1 MAGSFFVTRSF
12 LLLVAASLLA
22 ISSGSASGDSGKLEA
37 AGPFAD
43 KNGSEAL
50 RNAVEA
56 KGHRV
61 ILSDGSILCEI
72 WLRKQVTTKAKGDVA
87 GAIYTELPES
97 TLVGVIS
104 FPKDARDYR
113 GQQVK
118 AGSYTLRYTIH
129 PADGNHLGISVY
141 RDFLVLSPVSAD
153 QSPEASFKFEDL
165 MKLSAR
171 TLGSVHPSPISLV
184 SPEGLK
190 SVPGVETNDHGNL
203 VFAARIKT
211 QSGAEMPIAF
221 VVKGEA
227 EQ

>member
-1 MAGSFFVTRSF
+1 MPVSISGARSF
-12 LLLVAASLLA
+12 KLLSILLLLAAA
-22 ISSGSASGDSGKLEA
+22 PFGAAADSGKLEA
-37 AGPFAD
+37 TGAFTDQAA
-43 KNGSEAL
+43 SEAL
-50 RNAVEA
+50 RNAVEP

-61 ILSDGSILCEI
+61 ILSDGTTLCDI
-72 WLRKQVTTKAKGDVA
+72 WLRKQVTTKAKGDLA

-97 TLVGVIS
+97 ALVGVIS

-118 AGSYTLRYTIH
+118 AGAYTLRYTVH

-153 QSPEASFKFEDL
+153 QNPDAVLKFEEL
-165 MKLSAR
+165 MKLSAK

-184 SPEGLK
+184 SPGGMK
-190 SVPGVETNDHGNL
+190 NAPGVETNDHGNL
-203 VFAARIKT
+203 VFAGRIKT
-211 QSGAEMPIAF
+211 QSGAEMPVAF

>member
-1 MAGSFFVTRSF
+1 MSGSFSVARSF
-12 LLLVAASLLA
+12 KLLA
-22 ISSGSASGDSGKLEA
+22 ALVLFTTGSAIASAHSGKLEA
-37 AGPFAD
+37 TGAFAD
-43 KNGSEAL
+43 QTASEAL

-61 ILSDGSILCEI
+61 ILSDGSILCDI
-72 WLRKQVTTKAKGDVA
+72 WLRKQVGTKGKGDLA

-97 TLVGVIS
+97 ALVGVIS
-104 FPKDARDYR
+104 FPKDTHDYR

-118 AGSYTLRYTIH
+118 AGSYTLRYTVH
-129 PADGNHLGISVY
+129 PADGNHLGISAY
-141 RDFLVLSPVSAD
+141 RDFLVLSPVNAD
-153 QSPEASFKFEDL
+153 QNPDAVLKFDEL

-171 TLGSVHPSPISLV
+171 TLGSVHPSPLSLV
-184 SPEGLK
+184 SAQGVK
-190 SVPGVETNDHGNL
+190 TVPGVETNDHGNL

-211 QSGAEMPIAF
+211 QAGAEMPLAF